1 VRAMAAR
8 LDLRNHRKLC
18 VVDGRVG
25 FTGSHNLTD
34 PVYPGKEA
42 FGNWMDVSVRV
53 EGPLVYD
60 LQEVFLHD
68 WAFSMEALPAD
79 PA

>member
-1 VRAMAAR
+1 MAAR